1 MKNLTETAKTMDIV
15 FKVLDILAKVA
26 FVGSIVGLCIIAVG
40 FIFDLD
46 PEMIGTGYGSISIG
60 SLELEVAEGA
70 IPDKK
75 LILVQVAVDLMLS
88 LVVTFLI
95 IRGIGCIRSI
105 LQRMVEGTPF
115 FSSVG
120 DQLQTL
126 AKYCIILGIAVNATA
141 IISTTLWVSSFDLE
155 HLLLSEKIT
164 AVTIQA
170 PLDATFLLA
179 GAILL
184 LLSYIFRHGE
194 QLQQLSDETL

>member
-1 MKNLTETAKTMDIV
+1 MKNLNETAKTIDIV

-26 FVGSIVGLCIIAVG
+26 FVGSIVGLCIIAAG
-40 FIFDLD
+40 FLFDLD

-60 SLELEVAEGA
+60 SLELEVAESA
-70 IPDKK
+70 MPDKK
-75 LILVQVAVDLMLS
+75 LILVQVAVEILLS
-88 LVVTFLI
+88 LVVTLLI
-95 IRGIGCIRSI
+95 IRGIGCIRAI

-115 FSSVG
+115 FHSVG

-126 AKYCIILGIAVNATA
+126 AKYCIVLGLAVNATA

-164 AVTIQA
+164 AARIEA